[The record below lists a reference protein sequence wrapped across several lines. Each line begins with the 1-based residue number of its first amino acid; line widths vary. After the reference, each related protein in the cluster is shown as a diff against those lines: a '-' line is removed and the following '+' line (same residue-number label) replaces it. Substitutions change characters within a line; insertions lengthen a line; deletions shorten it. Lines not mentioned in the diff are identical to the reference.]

1 MAADLAGKA
10 AHLADDDTAAM
21 PTAGR
26 AQVRRDSLSAYGV
39 SQPARRADGRGRAR

>member
-10 AHLADDDTAAM
+10 AHLADDDTAM
-21 PTAGR
+21 PAAGR
-26 AQVRRDSLSAYGV
+26 AQARRDSLSAYGV